1 MFTMAVGG
9 LSLATFFVNYLKT
22 GDSKMVDYY
31 VDGLTDITTK
41 HSVGCN
47 SSSMGL
53 TLRCG
58 DILDVKKY
66 EGEEL
71 EIGRIYTYQ
80 DGNESIVHRIV
91 ACQDKNCNIVIF
103 KGDNNQKA
111 EFVNKTQITG
121 KVLGVKYK

>member
-1 MFTMAVGG
+1 M
-9 LSLATFFVNYLKT
+9 ATFVVNYLKT
-22 GDSKMVDYY
+22 GDSKMVEYY
-31 VDGLTDITTK
+31 ADGLLHITTK
-41 HSVGCN
+41 HRVGCN

-58 DILDVKKY
+58 DILDIERY
-66 EGEEL
+66 DGGEL

-91 ACQDKNCNIVIF
+91 ACQDKNCNLVIF
-103 KGDNNQKA
+103 KGDNNQIA

-121 KVLGVKYK
+121 KVLGVEYR